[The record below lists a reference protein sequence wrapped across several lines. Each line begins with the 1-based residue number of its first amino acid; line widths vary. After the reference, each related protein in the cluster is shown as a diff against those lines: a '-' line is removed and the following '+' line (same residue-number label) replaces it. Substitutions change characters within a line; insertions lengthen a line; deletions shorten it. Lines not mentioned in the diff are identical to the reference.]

1 MSLERPYVDF
11 ADGQSVAISVVRSL
25 SVVAGGFLVLIVLQT
40 LVLSLTGIESTET
53 LRGMPVVWALVSGL
67 PGASFVVAALAYMRV
82 REERSLFAVGAP
94 TPRDGLWIVAGFVA
108 LAVLNQV
115 MSVVLAV
122 LSSLL
127 DSLFDITV
135 TVGQNSVVEL
145 VQANPEVAFYLLPVT
160 VLFVAPGEELL
171 FRGVVQGLLRRSLG
185 VVPGIVGAALI
196 FGGIHVVSISSGDA
210 WTYVLVATALGLV
223 LGTIYEYTENLLVP
237 IAVHALW
244 NCSLFLYIYLQVTGG
259 APSV

>member
-1 MSLERPYVDF
+1 MSLERPYVDV

-40 LVLSLTGIESTET
+40 LVLSLAGIESTEA
-53 LRGMPVVWALVSGL
+53 LQEMPLLWALTSGL
-67 PGASFVVAALAYMRV
+67 PGASFVVAGLAYMRA
-82 REERSLFAVGAP
+82 REERALFEFGVP
-94 TPRDGLWIVAGFVA
+94 TVRDGLWIVGGFVA
-108 LAVLNQV
+108 LAGLNQV
-115 MSVVLAV
+115 MSALLAL

-127 DSLFDITV
+127 DSLFGVSV
-135 TVGQNSVVEL
+135 TVGQNTVVE
-145 VQANPEVAFYLLPVT
+145 VVRANPEVAFYLLPVT

-171 FRGVVQGLLRRSLG
+171 FRGVVQGLLRRSVG
-185 VVPGIVGAALI
+185 VVPGIVGAAVI

-223 LGTIYEYTENLLVP
+223 LGTIYEFTENLLVP

-259 APSV
+259 V

>member
-11 ADGQSVAISVVRSL
+11 ADGQSVAVSVVRSL

-40 LVLSLTGIESTET
+40 LALSLAGIESTEA
-53 LRGMPVVWALVSGL
+53 LRQMPVVWAVMSGL
-67 PGASFVVAALAYMRV
+67 PGASFVVAALAYMRL
-82 REERSLFAVGAP
+82 RDERSLFVLDAP
-94 TPRDGLWIVAGFVA
+94 TVRDGLWIAGGFVA

-115 MSVVLAV
+115 LSVLLELLA
-122 LSSLL
+122 SLL

-135 TVGQNSVVEL
+135 SVGQNAVVEI
-145 VQANPEVAFYLLPVT
+145 VRANPEVAFYLLPVT

-244 NCSLFLYIYLQVTGG
+244 NCSLFIYIYYQVT
-259 APSV
+259 PV